1 MNFTVKCLF
10 EPEILGITWIPGEL
24 ILVGARPECGKSR
37 YVLGNCIVA
46 GTKGLIPV
54 AYFVPNGSTY
64 KISKTMME
72 MIVGGSAGNNEK
84 DLPNNMPEYPLYID
98 CSPHL
103 TIEYLVERIFH
114 MVKEHGVKMVA
125 IDTLQ
130 DVDGGVFSANTRE
143 KEMTFI
149 LRILKNLAEA
159 LDLVVIVT
167 SQLSEN
173 VQWSNQ
179 TPQIKDILYVPFAE
193 NLCDQIVLI
202 KSMAV
207 LEDAYQLVL
216 PKGFTIFDGEYGEM
230 IINTVLDKEMRPA
243 AGLRHADD
251 AGGSRQHRH
260 SHVRKHAV
268 GDDRR
273 AVQHHDAP
281 GLARTGVKRRV
292 LHPET
297 SANRAALRDRVVA
310 MRTAGLEVATGNDR
324 IVCAS
329 FDSAA
334 ANGRT
339 VGCSHAARALA
350 VAVDELAVADFES

>member
-72 MIVGGSAGNNEK
+72 MIVGGSASNNEK

-130 DVDGGVFSANTRE
+130 DVDGGVFSASTRE

-193 NLCDQIVLI
+193 DLCDQIVLI

-230 IINTVLDKEMRPA
+230 IINTVLDKEKGYLKKADKLFSDEVHTYHDDPMYKWFLSEADNVWRFGFLDSEGMGWEISITPSA
-243 AGLRHADD
+243 ESEKNEYDIDADNWAGDHINIAMEEPGDDMEKLKAFALREA
-251 AGGSRQHRH
+251 RR
-260 SHVRKHAV
+260 RFPAV
-268 GDDRR
+268 GI
-273 AVQHHDAP
+273 
-281 GLARTGVKRRV
+281 
-292 LHPET
+292 PEK
-297 SANRAALRDRVVA
+297 
-310 MRTAGLEVATGNDR
+310 G
-324 IVCAS
+324 
-329 FDSAA
+329 
-334 ANGRT
+334 
-339 VGCSHAARALA
+339 
-350 VAVDELAVADFES
+350 